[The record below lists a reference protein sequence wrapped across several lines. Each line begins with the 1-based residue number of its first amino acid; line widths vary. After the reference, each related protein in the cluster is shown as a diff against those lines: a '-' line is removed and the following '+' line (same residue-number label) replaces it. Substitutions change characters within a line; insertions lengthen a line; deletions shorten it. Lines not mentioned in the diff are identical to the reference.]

1 MLTGSSAEE
10 SPGSGTSQSTP
21 PADHTFPTEL
31 TATPATTSPATPTPA
46 AEAGTIGVSL
56 RDNFFEPKDI
66 ALQTGQTLTFDLT
79 NDGALPHNMR
89 IAGPDGKYNTGDD
102 TVSSPDVVLGRQNA
116 TLEWQ
121 GAASPGSIPFQ
132 CDIHPGVMAGTI
144 TVR

>member
-1 MLTGSSAEE
+1 MGDS
-10 SPGSGTSQSTP
+10 
-21 PADHTFPTEL
+21 
-31 TATPATTSPATPTPA
+31 
-46 AEAGTIGVSL
+46 
-56 RDNFFEPKDI
+56 FFEPKEI
-66 ALQTGQTLTFDLT
+66 AVQVGQDVTFDLG

-89 IAGPDGKYNTGDD
+89 IAGPDGKYNTSDD
-102 TVSSPDVVLGRQNA
+102 IVSSPDVVLGNQNA

>member
-1 MLTGSSAEE
+1 MLAGSSAEE

-31 TATPATTSPATPTPA
+31 TATPAATSLATPIPA
-46 AEAGTIGVSL
+46 AEAGTFGVSL
-56 RDNFFEPKDI
+56 RDNFFEPKEI
-66 ALQTGQTLTFDLT
+66 SVAPGEKVTFDLG

-89 IAGPDGKYNTGDD
+89 IAGPDGKFNTADD
-102 TVSSPDVVLGRQNA
+102 TVSSPNVVLGRQSA

-132 CDIHPGVMAGTI
+132 CDIHPGVMAGI
-144 TVR
+144 MTVR